1 MKRSDQ
7 QIYFLWTRFFIF
19 CKCTLYLCILS
30 LGLGTANADSGV
42 FLIYSDELQG
52 CLEMMDTAL
61 RLSRSCNESNPAQ
74 QWTWVSRRRLFNLG
88 STQCLGLSGTN
99 TSSPELGMY
108 NCDREYYMVWN
119 CKSLGEKISQHISPG
134 NTSLSPS
141 DHGDQARD
149 SQWRVY
155 GTNQD
160 LCSKPYHEIYTI
172 QGNSH
177 GKPCTIPFKYDNHWF
192 HECTSTGR
200 EDGHLWCATT
210 ADYGKDE
217 RWGFC
222 PVKSP
227 GCETFWDKDPMTNS
241 CYQFNFQST
250 LSWSEARVSCQQ
262 QGADLLSINEIHEQT
277 YINGLL
283 TGYSSSLW
291 IGLNDLDINGGWQ
304 WSDASPLK
312 YLNWE
317 PDQPDNSE
325 EDSCGVIRTE
335 TSGRWQ
341 NKNCEMALPYVCKK
355 KPNTTPNTT
364 TAETYQRVECDGA
377 WQQFQSSCYLRN
389 SEKTSWPEARQ
400 ACHKMEADLVSIH
413 TLLELEFVVKYMK
426 RDVDELWIGL
436 NDGKQQMNFE
446 WSDGTQ
452 VLFTFWHPFE
462 PNNFGNNKED
472 CVTIWGPEG
481 RWNDSPCNMTLPSI
495 CKKEGRKTD
504 KKEEDHECEKGWK
517 WHSPSCYW
525 LGEELLSFEEA
536 RKACSVKESNLVTIT
551 NRFEQAFVSSLVY
564 RRTNDLIWTA
574 LHDQNR
580 TGSFRWLS
588 GDEVTYTNWNRD
600 QPGYSKGGC
609 VVLTTGSSTGLW
621 EVRDCKTRAKYI
633 CRQNQDTSVSPELP
647 VPVPTPSLTGTCPRG
662 WSTSSSLYH
671 CYKVFHYPRVQ
682 DKLSWIQAHLF
693 CREQGAQLVSIASFE
708 EDQFVSQILHEL
720 FGESDDHEQHWF
732 WIGLNRKNPL
742 DNWSWKWSDGLG
754 YSYHNFGRYQHEDD
768 FRQCA
773 VADLGTMQWLAMQC
787 ESELDWICKIPKGTD
802 VKEPEMNEENGSKEW
817 VRFQDVEYKFFDH
830 HATWMQAQR
839 ICTWFGGYLASIHS
853 QEELDFLGKALL
865 KRPKAQN
872 QHWWIGMH
880 TYENDGRF
888 RWSDRSVLNFVSWAQ
903 EKPRP
908 VSREK
913 KCVYMT
919 PKSEEWGDQKCFTD
933 LPYICKRT
941 NTSSQI
947 SPLPPAPTPAP
958 GGCPKGWLPF
968 INKCF
973 KIYGWN
979 ENDRVTWLAAKGA
992 CERQDSALATI
1003 SNHLEQ
1009 AFITTLLPNVTFDL
1023 WIGLQ
1028 DSKNDFQ
1035 WIGKEPLKYV
1045 NWAPGKP
1052 SGHRDNMSTKTTAM
1066 NCAVVWH
1073 GDPHYYT
1080 GRWDDRRCAQ
1090 ERSGFICQKY
1100 KNQYIIPASVDAFPP
1115 SPSSPLQYRNRTYRV
1130 VKKPL
1135 SWEEAMLLCES
1146 RNASLASIHDP
1157 YQQAYLTQ
1165 LINSLEKPLW
1175 IGLYK
1180 NMGWSFLWLGEN
1192 PVTYSSWQDGELTR
1206 TSSCGYMGVDG
1217 LWNTISCDTKLQ
1229 GAICLINTEPVK
1241 SHKWS
1246 SSGEC
1251 PHSLKDSNWVPFR
1264 DSCYSFHLEYRTTPT
1279 EAAKKCRGVGA
1290 TVLSIMDETEN
1301 VFVWEHIQ
1309 DYEWQASGAWLGMTF
1324 NPKEGSLVWPDSS
1337 VVEYSNWGQ
1346 QDSHHSMLSPNTC
1359 FWVQSNNGV
1368 WGLGSCT
1375 NITRGVICK
1384 MPRDPS
1390 YSKSSVQDNSTVI
1403 AVVVVA
1409 TVALCLFIAAIIYL
1423 YRKRAD
1429 RGRGAFESARYSRT
1443 TSTPTEAAEKNI
1455 LVSDMEMNE
1464 QPE

>member
-1 MKRSDQ
+1 
-7 QIYFLWTRFFIF
+7 
-19 CKCTLYLCILS
+19 
-30 LGLGTANADSGV
+30 SGV

-108 NCDREYYMVWN
+108 SCDREYYMVWN
-119 CKSLGEKISQHISPG
+119 CNSLGEKISQHISPG

-141 DHGDQARD
+141 DRGDQARD

-177 GKPCTIPFKYDNHWF
+177 GKPCTIPFKYDNQWF

-277 YINGLL
+277 YIN
-283 TGYSSSLW
+283 
-291 IGLNDLDINGGWQ
+291 
-304 WSDASPLK
+304 
-312 YLNWE
+312 
-317 PDQPDNSE
+317 DQPDNSE
-325 EDSCGVIRTE
+325 EESCGVIRTE

-355 KPNTTPNTT
+355 KPNTAQNTT
-364 TAETYQRVECDGA
+364 T
-377 WQQFQSSCYLRN
+377 
-389 SEKTSWPEARQ
+389 
-400 ACHKMEADLVSIH
+400 
-413 TLLELEFVVKYMK
+413 
-426 RDVDELWIGL
+426 DVDELWIGL

-452 VLFTFWHPFE
+452 VLFTYWHPFE
-462 PNNFGNNKED
+462 PNNFGNNRED

-495 CKKEGRKTD
+495 CKKEGRQTD

-536 RKACSVKESNLVTIT
+536 RKACSIKESNLVTIT

-574 LHDQNR
+574 LHDQNG

-588 GDEVTYTNWNRD
+588 GDEVMYTNWNRD
-600 QPGYSKGGC
+600 QP
-609 VVLTTGSSTGLW
+609 
-621 EVRDCKTRAKYI
+621 
-633 CRQNQDTSVSPELP
+633 
-647 VPVPTPSLTGTCPRG
+647 
-662 WSTSSSLYH
+662 
-671 CYKVFHYPRVQ
+671 
-682 DKLSWIQAHLF
+682 
-693 CREQGAQLVSIASFE
+693 
-708 EDQFVSQILHEL
+708 
-720 FGESDDHEQHWF
+720 
-732 WIGLNRKNPL
+732 
-742 DNWSWKWSDGLG
+742 
-754 YSYHNFGRYQHEDD
+754 
-768 FRQCA
+768 
-773 VADLGTMQWLAMQC
+773 
-787 ESELDWICKIPKGTD
+787 
-802 VKEPEMNEENGSKEW
+802 ENGSKEW

-830 HATWMQAQR
+830 HSTWMQAQR
-839 ICTWFGGYLASIHS
+839 ICTWFGGHLASIHS

-913 KCVYMT
+913 KCVYMM

-947 SPLPPAPTPAP
+947 TPLPPAPTPGP
-958 GGCPKGWLPF
+958 GGCPKGWIPF

-979 ENDRVTWLAAKGA
+979 GNDRATWLAAKGA
-992 CERQDSALATI
+992 CERQESTLATI

-1009 AFITTLLPNVTFDL
+1009 AFVTTLLPNVTFDL

-1028 DSKNDFQ
+1028 DSKNEFQ
-1035 WIGKEPLKYV
+1035 WTEKEPLKYV

-1052 SGHRDNMSTKTTAM
+1052 SGRRDNMSTKTTA
-1066 NCAVVWH
+1066 VVEKS
-1073 GDPHYYT
+1073 P
-1080 GRWDDRRCAQ
+1080 RPV
-1090 ERSGFICQKY
+1090 QKY
-1100 KNQYIIPASVDAFPP
+1100 GRRLVTGCDSPPPMQDQYIIPASVDAFPP
-1115 SPSSPLQYRNRTYRV
+1115 PPSSPLQYRNHTYRI

-1135 SWEEAMLLCES
+1135 SWEEAVLLCES

-1165 LINSLEKPLW
+1165 LINGLDKPLW

-1180 NMGWSFLWLGEN
+1180 DRGWSFSWLGEN
-1192 PVTYSSWQDGELTR
+1192 QVTYSSWQDSEPAR
-1206 TSSCGYMGVDG
+1206 TSGCGYMGVDG
-1217 LWNTISCDTKLQ
+1217 LWNTISCETKLQ

-1264 DSCYSFHLEYRTTPT
+1264 DSCYSFHLESRTTPT
-1279 EAAKKCRGVGA
+1279 EAAKKCRAVGA

-1309 DYEWQASGAWLGMTF
+1309 DYEWQSSGAWLGMTF

-1359 FWVQSNNGV
+1359 FWVQSNNGI

-1375 NITRGVICK
+1375 NVTRGIICK
-1384 MPRDPS
+1384 MPRA
-1390 YSKSSVQDNSTVI
+1390 VQDNSTVI

-1409 TVALCLFIAAIIYL
+1409 TVALCLFMAAIIYL
-1423 YRKRAD
+1423 YRKRAGG
-1429 RGRGAFESARYSRT
+1429 GRGAFESARYSRT

>member
-1 MKRSDQ
+1 
-7 QIYFLWTRFFIF
+7 
-19 CKCTLYLCILS
+19 
-30 LGLGTANADSGV
+30 
-42 FLIYSDELQG
+42 
-52 CLEMMDTAL
+52 MDTAL
-61 RLSRSCNESNPAQ
+61 QLSRSCNESNPAQ

-88 STQCLGLSGTN
+88 STKCLGLSGTN

-119 CKSLGEKISQHISPG
+119 CNSLGEKISQHISPG

-141 DHGDQARD
+141 DRGDQARD

-177 GKPCTIPFKYDNHWF
+177 GKPCTIPFKYDNQWF

-277 YINGLL
+277 YIN
-283 TGYSSSLW
+283 
-291 IGLNDLDINGGWQ
+291 
-304 WSDASPLK
+304 
-312 YLNWE
+312 
-317 PDQPDNSE
+317 DQPDNSE
-325 EDSCGVIRTE
+325 EESCGVIRTE

-355 KPNTTPNTT
+355 KPNTAQNTT
-364 TAETYQRVECDGA
+364 TETYQRMACDGA

-426 RDVDELWIGL
+426 HVDELWIGL

-452 VLFTFWHPFE
+452 VLFTYWHPFE
-462 PNNFGNNKED
+462 PNNFGNNRED

-495 CKKEGRKTD
+495 CKKEGRQTD

-536 RKACSVKESNLVTIT
+536 RKACSIKESNLVTIT

-574 LHDQNR
+574 LHDQNG

-588 GDEVTYTNWNRD
+588 GDEVMYTNWNRD

-609 VVLTTGSSTGLW
+609 VVLATGSSTGLW
-621 EVRDCKTRAKYI
+621 EVRDCKSRAKYI

-647 VPVPTPSLTGTCPRG
+647 VPAPTPSLTGTCPRG
-662 WSTSSSLYH
+662 WSTSSSLHH
-671 CYKVFHYPRVQ
+671 CYKVFHYPGVQ
-682 DKLSWIQAHLF
+682 DKLSWLQAHLF
-693 CREQGAQLVSIASFE
+693 CREQGAQLLSIASFE

-720 FGESDDHEQHWF
+720 FGITECPTE
-732 WIGLNRKNPL
+732 I
-742 DNWSWKWSDGLG
+742 
-754 YSYHNFGRYQHEDD
+754 
-768 FRQCA
+768 
-773 VADLGTMQWLAMQC
+773 
-787 ESELDWICKIPKGTD
+787 
-802 VKEPEMNEENGSKEW
+802 
-817 VRFQDVEYKFFDH
+817 
-830 HATWMQAQR
+830 
-839 ICTWFGGYLASIHS
+839 
-853 QEELDFLGKALL
+853 
-865 KRPKAQN
+865 
-872 QHWWIGMH
+872 
-880 TYENDGRF
+880 
-888 RWSDRSVLNFVSWAQ
+888 
-903 EKPRP
+903 
-908 VSREK
+908 
-913 KCVYMT
+913 
-919 PKSEEWGDQKCFTD
+919 
-933 LPYICKRT
+933 
-941 NTSSQI
+941 
-947 SPLPPAPTPAP
+947 AP
-958 GGCPKGWLPF
+958 
-968 INKCF
+968 CF

-979 ENDRVTWLAAKGA
+979 GNDRATWLAAKGA
-992 CERQDSALATI
+992 CERQESTLATI

-1009 AFITTLLPNVTFDL
+1009 AFVTTLLPNVTFDL

-1028 DSKNDFQ
+1028 DSKNEFQ
-1035 WIGKEPLKYV
+1035 WTEKEPLKYV

-1052 SGHRDNMSTKTTAM
+1052 SGRRDNMSTKTTA
-1066 NCAVVWH
+1066 VVEKS
-1073 GDPHYYT
+1073 P
-1080 GRWDDRRCAQ
+1080 RPV
-1090 ERSGFICQKY
+1090 QKY
-1100 KNQYIIPASVDAFPP
+1100 GRRLVTGCDSPPPMQDQYIIPASVDAFPP
-1115 SPSSPLQYRNRTYRV
+1115 PPSSPLQYRNHTYRI

-1135 SWEEAMLLCES
+1135 SWEEAVLLCES

-1165 LINSLEKPLW
+1165 LINGLDKPLW

-1180 NMGWSFLWLGEN
+1180 DRGWSFSWLGEN
-1192 PVTYSSWQDGELTR
+1192 QVTYSSWQDSEPAR
-1206 TSSCGYMGVDG
+1206 TSGCGYMGVDG
-1217 LWNTISCDTKLQ
+1217 LWNTISCETKLQ

-1264 DSCYSFHLEYRTTPT
+1264 DSCYSFHLESRTTPT
-1279 EAAKKCRGVGA
+1279 EAAKKCRAVGA

-1309 DYEWQASGAWLGMTF
+1309 DYEWQSSGAWLGMTF

-1375 NITRGVICK
+1375 NVTRGIICK
-1384 MPRDPS
+1384 MPRA
-1390 YSKSSVQDNSTVI
+1390 VQDNSTVI

-1409 TVALCLFIAAIIYL
+1409 TVALCLFMAAIIYL
-1423 YRKRAD
+1423 FRKRAGG
-1429 RGRGAFESARYSRT
+1429 GRGAFESARYSRT